1 MTLSSRR
8 TPLLIT
14 ALVVAGLLAPT
25 AAPATPARAATQE
38 DIAGVTVTVPT
49 ISYAPRDDRFRVG
62 PYSSRLH
69 VLFNDTG
76 LAAPSR
82 LQLLDRR
89 GLPTPTV
96 TVARL
101 GRLRVL
107 AGYVVLDPVPG
118 ARGRLSFTYRAASP
132 NGPAA
137 NGHAVVELF
146 PRVIVAANDRAT
158 TRPHKPVVVD
168 VAANDRIVV
177 AGAVRACGA
186 QLFAHAPRRPN
197 PLPLVLPEP
206 ARQPINCAGRDGRR
220 TLTTAHGT
228 WRLDSRGRVVFS
240 PSAGFTGIV
249 RAYYRQASDY
259 PFDLGVATVSV
270 SVHRPGSA
278 VLGRKAGGDGDHRPG
293 GPLAATGAAAVLLAL
308 AGGTLVIVGLLLVR
322 AGRRRRQPID
332 RQPIDRQPIDLKA

>member
-1 MTLSSRR
+1 M
-8 TPLLIT
+8 
-14 ALVVAGLLAPT
+14 
-25 AAPATPARAATQE
+25 
-38 DIAGVTVTVPT
+38 TVPT

-76 LAAPSR
+76 LPAPKR

-137 NGHAVVELF
+137 NGHAVVALF
-146 PRVIVAANDRAT
+146 PRVVVASDDLAT
-158 TRPHKPVVVD
+158 TKPGTAKAVD

-177 AGAVRACGA
+177 NGAVAACGPD
-186 QLFAHAPRRPN
+186 LFAHPPRRPD

-206 ARQPINCAGRDGRR
+206 DRRPIDCAGHHRQR
-220 TLTTAHGT
+220 LTSAHGD
-228 WRLDSRGRVVFS
+228 WLVDGRGRVVFR
-240 PSAGFTGIV
+240 PAAGFTGTV
-249 RAYYRQASDY
+249 RAYYRQASDH
-259 PFDLGVATVSV
+259 PFDLGLARVSV
-270 SVHRPGSA
+270 SVRQPRGG
-278 VLGRKAGGDGDHRPG
+278 VLGNEHRHDGGS
-293 GPLAATGAAAVLLAL
+293 LAATGAAVAALALLAGAL
-308 AGGTLVIVGLLLVR
+308 MHIGMVLVR
-322 AGRRRRQPID
+322 AARKQ
-332 RQPIDRQPIDLKA
+332 RQPIDLEA